1 MPKSLDA
8 LEARV
13 HEFTHCDNYER
24 IQSKLKGLS
33 PQVYRLRN
41 TDWLTEWQP
50 PNFWRQ
56 FKPVGF
62 MPNAKTLF
70 IFDREI

>member
-1 MPKSLDA
+1 MPKSLEA

-13 HEFTHCDNYER
+13 HEFTHCYNYER